1 CAWKRPPRLLR
12 QREAANGR
20 GARARS
26 SWAARELPAATPQG
40 PTPRGP
46 IDRDPLFEPADASAR
61 GRPWQAPWRRAAGL
75 EGLSSA
81 HEAAREL
88 GEPPRGRSAQPAR
101 GRRRRRPPA
110 RPLRA
115 RPSGARRPGR
125 GPP

>member
-1 CAWKRPPRLLR
+1 ARGNALPACCASAKRPTEGGRAPGPAGQPASCRPRPPKL
-12 QREAANGR
+12 AA
-20 GARARS
+20 
-26 SWAARELPAATPQG
+26 AAR
-40 PTPRGP
+40 
-46 IDRDPLFEPADASAR
+46 
-61 GRPWQAPWRRAAGL
+61 APWRRAAGL